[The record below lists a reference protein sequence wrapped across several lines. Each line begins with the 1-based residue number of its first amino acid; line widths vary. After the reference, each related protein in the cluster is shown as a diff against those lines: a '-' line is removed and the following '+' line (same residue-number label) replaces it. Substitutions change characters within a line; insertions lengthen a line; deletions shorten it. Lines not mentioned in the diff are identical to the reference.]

1 MCVYLKCFPSAG
13 GWTPGVFGFTETSML
28 GIAGVNWD
36 LMRIEA
42 GCEKKKL
49 PESFLGLDFASSL
62 PRSEEIHNGS

>member
-1 MCVYLKCFPSAG
+1 MYLKCFPSAG
-13 GWTPGVFGFTETSML
+13 MWTRGVTETSAI

-42 GCEKKKL
+42 GWDKKYYL
-49 PESFLGLDFASSL
+49 SPPLHTGLDFASSL